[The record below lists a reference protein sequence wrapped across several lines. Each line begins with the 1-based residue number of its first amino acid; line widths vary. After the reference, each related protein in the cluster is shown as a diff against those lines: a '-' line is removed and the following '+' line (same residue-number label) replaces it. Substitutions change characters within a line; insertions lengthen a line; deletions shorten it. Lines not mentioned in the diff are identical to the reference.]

1 MAHLKITTRTMR
13 RLAAAAAAGCASA
26 GALAMP
32 GLNQAGT
39 GTGFGGG
46 AAASQHCITTPGLGT
61 DDSPPWDEEGID
73 PYFLD

>member
-26 GALAMP
+26 GALALP
-32 GLNQAGT
+32 GLNQAGA
-39 GTGFGGG
+39 GAALGGG
-46 AAASQHCITTPGLGT
+46 AAASQHCITSPGLGT
-61 DDSPPWDEEGID
+61 DDLPLWGEGVID